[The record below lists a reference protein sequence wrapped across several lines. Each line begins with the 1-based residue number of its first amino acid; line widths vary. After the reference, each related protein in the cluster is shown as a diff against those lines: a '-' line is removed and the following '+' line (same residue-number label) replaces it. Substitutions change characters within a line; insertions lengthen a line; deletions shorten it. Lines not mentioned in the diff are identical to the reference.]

1 MGLFCIISHIL
12 QLMQGKHGLQE
23 ETGIMLRAGR
33 RIEYL
38 SLESSFKRIWAGE
51 TSEQDTLI
59 KHCLSQEDPGHGMSR
74 FVTFSK

>member
-1 MGLFCIISHIL
+1 MGLFYIISHIL

-23 ETGIMLRAGR
+23 ETGIMLRAGG

-51 TSEQDTLI
+51 TSEQDRLI
-59 KHCLSQEDPGHGMSR
+59 KHCLSQEDPGHGCLAL
-74 FVTFSK
+74 